1 MYFCT
6 TYLTVTTS
14 HSCTETC
21 SGLTH
26 ALPTQVT
33 CRLVHRIRLELN
45 VERQLPAFSKHRVRT
60 GHNYAVP
67 TRGIHVKSAKAVC
80 LISSIEMSN
89 MALLARHIQIVYRE
103 RCPTGCGLV
112 LAPQGT

>member
-6 TYLTVTTS
+6 NVQSPYYLTVTTS

-45 VERQLPAFSKHRVRT
+45 VERQLPAFSKYRVRT

-67 TRGIHVKSAKAVC
+67 TRGIHVKSA
-80 LISSIEMSN
+80 
-89 MALLARHIQIVYRE
+89 Q
-103 RCPTGCGLV
+103 GGL
-112 LAPQGT
+112 PNFKH